1 MRNSGVQRSEW
12 AWRRGEKRESKTGM
26 RQGRVRMEKG
36 IWIEREQ
43 IAVVVWSINIP
54 LTCAVYIEKK

>member
-1 MRNSGVQRSEW
+1 MECKDLSGL
-12 AWRRGEKRESKTGM
+12 GGGESKTGM

-43 IAVVVWSINIP
+43 IAVAVWSINIP
-54 LTCAVYIEKK
+54 LTCAVYIEKKY